1 MSTGVE
7 GVTRHARRSRVRE
20 LWRRLPRWARTA
32 VRLCT
37 VVALG
42 GAVASAVPYAW
53 VRVGAAGH
61 LYEVSD
67 VSGDGPRADVVI
79 VLGAQIAPG
88 GTQPMLFLR
97 NRLDA
102 AAALVA
108 SGHARVVLVSGDAF
122 GTSGD
127 EPRVMRDYLVDAGV
141 DPRRIVM
148 DPYGLDTYDT
158 CVRARQVYGVT
169 RAFVVTQR
177 YHLARAVTLCRQ
189 TGIDADGVDAGCE
202 DCRQSTLASNGL
214 REYLACSKAAWDAW
228 RDRPPAVTSPT
239 STEVADALALPI
251 S

>member
-7 GVTRHARRSRVRE
+7 EVARHARRSRVRE
-20 LWRRLPRWARTA
+20 LWRRLPRWARTT

-42 GAVASAVPYAW
+42 GAVASAVPYTWAQ
-53 VRVGAAGH
+53 VGASGH
-61 LYEVSD
+61 LYDVSD
-67 VSGDGPRADVVI
+67 LTGDGPRADVVI

-88 GTQPMLFLR
+88 GTQPMPFLR

-102 AAALVA
+102 AAAMVA
-108 SGHARVVLVSGDAF
+108 SGHARVVLVSGDAN

-127 EPRVMRDYLVDAGV
+127 EPRVMRDYLVDVGV
-141 DPRRIVM
+141 DPQRIVM

-158 CVRARQVYGVT
+158 CVRARDVYGVA
-169 RAFVVTQR
+169 RAFVVTQG

-189 TGIDADGVDAGCE
+189 MGIDADGVDAGCV
-202 DCRQSTLASNGL
+202 DCRQSTLANNAV
-214 REYLACSKAAWDAW
+214 REYLACTKAVWDTW
-228 RDRPPAVTSPT
+228 RDRPPAVTSPA
-239 STEVADALALPI
+239 STEVADALALLP